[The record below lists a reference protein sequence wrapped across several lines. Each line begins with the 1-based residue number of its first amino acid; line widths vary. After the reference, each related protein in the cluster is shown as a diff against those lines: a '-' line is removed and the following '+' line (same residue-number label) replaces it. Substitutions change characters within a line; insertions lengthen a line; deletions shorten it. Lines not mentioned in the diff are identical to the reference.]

1 MSRNL
6 VRTSVLIVLTAL
18 LVAGGM
24 SGSVVATEHD
34 QDETE
39 DGPQLDPGYDKTP
52 TFGEIVKEEYAGS
65 SAAAATRDRKAFLKA
80 KKAFHEA
87 RLDIQ
92 AIKKG
97 DESPRQDVPTFF
109 DDEDD
114 GDD

>member
-1 MSRNL
+1 MTRNL

-18 LVAGGM
+18 LVAGAV
-24 SGSVVATEHD
+24 SGPVVATEHD

-65 SAAAATRDRKAFLKA
+65 SSKEATQTRKAFLQA

-87 RLDIQ
+87 RMDIQ
-92 AIKKG
+92 SIKKG
-97 DESPRQDVPTFF
+97 DESPRQDVPAFF
-109 DDEDD
+109 DDED